1 MRCLECEFRNS
12 RERQDIEKARKEGCT
27 EPEALTQNK
36 SGFSRQSGC
45 EPYNGS
51 AVHRRHTME
60 KGGSETR
67 SSLLLHW
74 TVLSLYIHSDS
85 SLWVADVSTDM
96 KVTRQI

>member
-1 MRCLECEFRNS
+1 VRCVEYEFRNS
-12 RERQDIEKARKEGCT
+12 RERQDIEKAKKERSKGCT

-74 TVLSLYIHSDS
+74 TVLSLYIHSNS
-85 SLWVADVSTDM
+85 WLCVADVSTDV
-96 KVTRQI
+96 KAT